1 MSDTDTAAESSD
13 NQSFVWLW
21 TSFEGRIG
29 RSTYWLKFVLPY
41 VVITIV
47 LTIIDMTA
55 GLTIDDGMGGGG
67 IGILSSIF
75 SLIGIWFSLAAG
87 AKRCHDRGRSGWF
100 QAIMLIPII
109 GGIWLLIE
117 LGFLK
122 GTEGENRFGP
132 DPLA

>member
-1 MSDTDTAAESSD
+1 MTDVTNHTDSAN
-13 NQSFVWLW
+13 NQSIIWVW

-29 RSTYWLKFVLPY
+29 RSTYWLKFILLY
-41 VVITIV
+41 LAINIV
-47 LTIIDMTA
+47 LTIVDMST
-55 GLTIDDGMGGGG
+55 GLMIDDGMGGGF
-67 IGILSSIF
+67 GILSTIF
-75 SLIGIWFSLAAG
+75 SLVGIWFSLAAG

-100 QAIMLIPII
+100 QAIVLIPII
-109 GGIWLLIE
+109 GAIWLLVE

>member
-1 MSDTDTAAESSD
+1 MSDVTTAETTGN

-29 RSTYWLKFVLPY
+29 RQTYWLKYVLPY
-41 VVITIV
+41 VVILIV
-47 LTIIDMTA
+47 LSIVDGVS
-55 GLTIDDGMGGGG
+55 GLMIDDGMGGG
-67 IGILSSIF
+67 IGILSTIF
-75 SLIGIWFSLAAG
+75 SLLGIWFGLAAG

-109 GGIWLLIE
+109 GGIWLLVE

-122 GTEGENRFGP
+122 GTEGANRFGS

>member
-1 MSDTDTAAESSD
+1 MTDMTNHTDSVN
-13 NQSFVWLW
+13 NQSIIWVW

-29 RSTYWLKFVLPY
+29 RSTYWLKFILLY
-41 VVITIV
+41 LLINIV
-47 LTIIDMTA
+47 LTIVDMST
-55 GLTIDDGMGGGG
+55 GLMIDDGMGGG
-67 IGILSSIF
+67 IGMLSTIF

-100 QAIMLIPII
+100 QAIVLIPII
-109 GGIWLLIE
+109 GAIWLLVE
-117 LGFLK
+117 LGFLR

>member
-1 MSDTDTAAESSD
+1 MSDTNTAADSGD
-13 NQSFVWLW
+13 NQSIVWVW

-29 RSTYWLKFVLPY
+29 RGTYWLKFFVPY
-41 VVITIV
+41 LVITIV
-47 LTIIDMTA
+47 LNIIDMAA
-55 GLTIDDGMGGGG
+55 GLSIDDGMGGGG

-75 SLIGIWFSLAAG
+75 ALIGIWFSLAVG

-100 QAIMLIPII
+100 QAIALIPII
-109 GGIWLLIE
+109 GAIWLLIE